1 MSSLSPRFRG
11 LARYIHHG
19 VIQHLDE
26 LVLLDSEAPCHL
38 GTSSDSTSSVARSIS
53 MERYFPEICHLVST
67 NHPPETSL
75 RTHDIALCPPGAFP
89 GSTPFFRLLLLCP
102 DDLARPETSH
112 RIGHL
117 HRLDQGRNAAIIFL
131 VDEDVTKGATLAFTK
146 LQIELSPPRAP
157 PLPIP
162 IPPLTTK
169 HQHPLLPPS
178 HPPPHSPRPPRDP
191 PDLSELTGPRPR
203 EPVPSQS
210 GRRRLGPHPA
220 LRRWGPALGPNDGGV
235 DQLVP
240 QRQGR
245 GRGAGGGGERGSAGG
260 GAGRG

>member
-1 MSSLSPRFRG
+1 
-11 LARYIHHG
+11 
-19 VIQHLDE
+19 
-26 LVLLDSEAPCHL
+26 
-38 GTSSDSTSSVARSIS
+38 
-53 MERYFPEICHLVST
+53 MEGYFPEILHLAST
-67 NHPPETSL
+67 NNPPETSL

-102 DDLARPETSH
+102 DDIARPETSH
-112 RIGHL
+112 RIEHL

-146 LQIELSPPRAP
+146 LQIELSPPS
-157 PLPIP
+157 LTLP
-162 IPPLTTK
+162 IPPLTTN
-169 HQHPLLPPS
+169 QHPPLPPTR
-178 HPPPHSPRPPRDP
+178 PPPHSPRPPGDP
-191 PDLSELTGPRPR
+191 PDIPELTGPLPR

-210 GRRRLGPHPA
+210 GRHRRRPHPA
-220 LRRWGPALGPNDGGV
+220 LRRWGPAHGPDDRCV

-245 GRGAGGGGERGSAGG
+245 RRGVGGGGGRGSAGG